1 MNLAVGHATLI
12 EVSSSS
18 YLTQPRFQGWSM
30 SVFDGVSIIKIFEM
44 LVMSTVTSEENIL
57 KIKFFRKIR
66 ENTQVIDYFTGGSVT
81 CVLGDE

>member
-1 MNLAVGHATLI
+1 
-12 EVSSSS
+12 
-18 YLTQPRFQGWSM
+18 M

-44 LVMSTVTSEENIL
+44 LVTSEENIL
-57 KIKFFRKIR
+57 KIKFFQKIR